1 MTPTTVQVIVPPSSS
16 AETVDTADSFSA
28 NSKASTVPATDSSSG
43 KSSSD
48 APEDEFWAHDSASE
62 PTAEPSALALIH
74 DVLGGEVIAVEG
86 GHRSPI
92 RWRDDGI
99 PAIGDDPACG
109 PAA

>member
-1 MTPTTVQVIVPPSSS
+1 MRLTTSQVMALTIDLGKLLTAATVFLPTVMWRQFQLRKVATVGVRRRRLK
-16 AETVDTADSFSA
+16 T
-28 NSKASTVPATDSSSG
+28 SSG
-43 KSSSD
+43 HTTS
-48 APEDEFWAHDSASE
+48 APEPA
-62 PTAEPSALALIH
+62 AEPSALALIH